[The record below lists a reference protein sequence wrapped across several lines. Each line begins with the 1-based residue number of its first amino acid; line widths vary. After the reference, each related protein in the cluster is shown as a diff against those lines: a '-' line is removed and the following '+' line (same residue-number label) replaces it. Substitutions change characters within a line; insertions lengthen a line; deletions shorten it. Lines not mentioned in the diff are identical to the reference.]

1 MSKQV
6 VTKQETAIADRTP
19 QVIAAEIRQIE
30 SQARQ
35 YVLVSAIEI
44 GRRLHEAKALVPH
57 GSWGK
62 WLKVNVNYSQSTAN
76 NFMRIAE
83 EFGDS
88 NLQAIG
94 NISYTQAVALLA
106 LPSEEREQF
115 AAEHN
120 VAEMSSRELQAA
132 IREKQEL
139 ERKLKKQ
146 EEALKAEQERAE
158 EERKKREA
166 LYDQY
171 QAELN
176 LRKEQ
181 EQKLTELQNQLMKA
195 EAAGDK
201 QAAAKI
207 KTELRKAEKEA
218 SEAKARADELEQKM
232 KQLEAEIQ
240 ARIDERVKAR
250 EAELAEQAKAREEAA
265 AKQIA
270 ELEEKL
276 RKNNNVAAIEV
287 KVKYETL
294 VNDFQALITA
304 VGNLEN
310 EEQKTAVKGRIAS
323 LCDEMKATLT
333 N

>member
-19 QVIAAEIRQIE
+19 QVIAAEIRQID

-35 YVLVSAIEI
+35 FVLQSAIEI

-62 WLKVNVNYSQSTAN
+62 WLHENVNYSQSTAN

-83 EFGDS
+83 EYGNS

-106 LPSEEREQF
+106 LPAEEREKF
-115 AAEHN
+115 VTEHN

-132 IREKQEL
+132 IKEKQEL
-139 ERKLKKQ
+139 ERKLKEQ

-158 EERKKREA
+158 EERKKREE

-176 LRKEQ
+176 LRKDQ
-181 EQKLTELQNQLMKA
+181 EQKLTELQNQLL
-195 EAAGDK
+195 AAQNTGDEK
-201 QAAAKI
+201 AAAKI

-232 KQLEAEIQ
+232 KQLESEIQ
-240 ARIDERVKAR
+240 ARIEERVKAR
-250 EAELAEQAKAREEAA
+250 EVELQEQAKAREEAA

-270 ELEEKL
+270 ELEERL

-287 KVKYETL
+287 KVKFETL
-294 VNDFQALITA
+294 VNSFQALITA
-304 VGNLEN
+304 VNNLEN
-310 EEQKTAVKGRIAS
+310 EEQKSAVKGRIAS
-323 LCDEMKATLT
+323 ICDEMKAMLT